1 MFKIKY
7 NLKIDKEE
15 YESEYPGP
23 SDTGHNIFI
32 LKGKNDS
39 GKTTLI
45 SLIKLAFIKDLDSIK
60 DSPGH
65 EKLEFLL
72 NNTEFEAT
80 LNIASYNKDT
90 NVDIEY
96 SNAEWKAKGQINAK
110 YIFNGNEVGYTTI
123 QDKIDVL
130 YEVPSAPL
138 DKLKDVLYRIK
149 SDFEDYKENCKKYKD
164 NLGNLYTEIKNYK
177 EREDKRNEI
186 NKKIQELEGKLESRR
201 KYCGDLES
209 KFNTA
214 ENLYYSYKYKDLKRK
229 LDQKNME
236 LEQIKNDK
244 SNMASEEMPKGEVIK
259 LQEQLANKINEAK
272 EWLTNIE
279 QIIDNFSPE
288 FKEFRKNL
296 NEFNNIEFGQIVT
309 FKSKEIIKNLISEIG
324 IMRKVI
330 NTKIQNN
337 EDENIIQYQLLKELK
352 GLLKKYLNTNPTIPG
367 LGESVVNI
375 LQKLDA
381 EENQFKKIQQYENII
396 HKLNKTYEIIQ
407 DLDNFVE
414 KNSNVLIKVPSAP
427 RSKWQD
433 REQHI
438 KSLEAEIEHIKN
450 ELSEILPK
458 YENSDIDLYI
468 GLDEA
473 QRRYEELKKDIED
486 CKKDYEGIETDL
498 NTQRALLKEYS
509 TLSKPSTTLT
519 LEEIESK
526 IEKLETIMSRL
537 SEYVRYIDSLING
550 NQIEN
555 GENEKKFYDALGEY
569 LAAGLIREI
578 YHNHR
583 LYPIKQINLIE
594 RFYVSESGER
604 ISFDAI
610 GSGTSALNSI
620 LMKIKQT
627 DSKKKIIALID
638 EIGAMDDENFKTFLE
653 DIKAYTTEGRL
664 FLTIMTR
671 PDSSVDKAV
680 CEPVKLGD
688 GFD

>member
-7 NLKIDKEE
+7 KLKIDNEE
-15 YESEYPGP
+15 YESEYPEP

-90 NVDIEY
+90 KVDIVY
-96 SNAEWKAKGQINAK
+96 DNKEWKTKGQIKAD
-110 YIFNGNEVGYTTI
+110 YILNGDIAGYTTI

-138 DKLKDVLYRIK
+138 DKLKNVLTRIRE
-149 SDFEDYKENCKKYKD
+149 DFKDYKENCRNYKD
-164 NLGNLYTEIKNYK
+164 DLGNLYTEIKNYN
-177 EREDKRNEI
+177 EREDKRNII
-186 NKKIQELEGKLESRR
+186 NKKIQELEGELESKR

-214 ENLYYSYKYKDLKRK
+214 ENLYYSYKYKDLKYK
-229 LDQKNME
+229 LDQKNRE

-259 LQEQLANKINEAK
+259 LQGQLVNNIREAK
-272 EWLTNIE
+272 VWLTYLG

-288 FKEFRKNL
+288 FKEFRKDL
-296 NEFNNIEFGQIVT
+296 NEFNEIEYNNIATI
-309 FKSKEIIKNLISEIG
+309 KSKYIIDKLISEIEM
-324 IMRKVI
+324 MRKSI
-330 NTKIQNN
+330 NTKIQN
-337 EDENIIQYQLLKELK
+337 EDEKKIQYQLLKELK
-352 GLLKKYLNTNPTIPG
+352 ELLNKYKNTDPTIPG

-381 EENQFKKIQQYENII
+381 EENQFKKIKQYENII
-396 HKLNKTYEIIQ
+396 DKLDETDKNIQ
-407 DLDNFVE
+407 NLNNFVK
-414 KNSNVLIKVPSAP
+414 KNSNVLINVSLTQRP
-427 RSKWQD
+427 KWQE

-438 KSLEAEIEHIKN
+438 KSLEAEIDSIKN
-450 ELSEILPK
+450 ELREIPPK
-458 YENSDIDLYI
+458 YENSDIDTFI
-468 GLDEA
+468 QLDDV
-473 QRRYEELKKDIED
+473 QPRYEKLKKDIEIY
-486 CKKDYEGIETDL
+486 KKITEGIETEL

-519 LEEIESK
+519 LEEIQSK
-526 IEKLETIMSRL
+526 IKKLETIMSRL
-537 SEYVRYIDSLING
+537 SEYIRYIDSLKKRKP
-550 NQIEN
+550 IEN
-555 GENEKKFYDALGEY
+555 GEKEKKFYDALGEY

-578 YHNHR
+578 YHNHQ

-594 RFYVSESGER
+594 RFYVFESGER
-604 ISFDAI
+604 IPFDAI

-627 DSKKKIIALID
+627 DNKKKIIALID

-653 DIKAYTTEGRL
+653 GIKEYTTEGRL